1 MKERRIIL
9 DTETTG
15 IGAGHKII
23 EIGAIEVI
31 NGQKTGN
38 IFHKQLNPEREID
51 EGATKVHGKT
61 YAMLKDKPLF
71 KDIYEEFLDFIAES
85 EIVAHNAPF
94 DINFINYELSLV
106 GYSNIANE
114 ITDTLVLA
122 RKYFPGE
129 GASLDALCKKYGIDN
144 SSRTFHGAL
153 LDADLLAEVFAI
165 MIDEIAK
172 KGVFDYRLKKDERVH
187 VIKRSANF
195 GVRKFVLSE
204 EEMAKHKEFLKSIG
218 F

>member
-1 MKERRIIL
+1 MKERRIIF

-15 IGAGHKII
+15 IGTGHRVI
-23 EIGAIEVI
+23 EIGAVEVI
-31 NGQKTGN
+31 NGKKTGN
-38 IFHKQLNPEREID
+38 IFHKQLNPEREVD

-71 KDIYEEFLDFIAES
+71 KDVYEEFLEFIAES
-85 EIVAHNAPF
+85 ELVAHNAPF
-94 DINFINYELSLV
+94 DINFINYELGLV
-106 GYSNIANE
+106 GAAGMRNE
-114 ITDTLVLA
+114 VTDTLVLA

-129 GASLDALCKKYGIDN
+129 PASLDALCKKYGIDN

-153 LDADLLAEVFAI
+153 LDADLLTEVFVI
-165 MIDEIAK
+165 MIEEIAK
-172 KGVFDYRLKKDERVH
+172 KGVFDYRQKKDERVH
-187 VIKRSANF
+187 IIKRSANF